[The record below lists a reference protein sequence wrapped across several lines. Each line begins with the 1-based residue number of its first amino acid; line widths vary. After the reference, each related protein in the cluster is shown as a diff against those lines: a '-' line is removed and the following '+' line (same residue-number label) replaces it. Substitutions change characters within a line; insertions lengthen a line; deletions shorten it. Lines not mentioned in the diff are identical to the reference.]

1 MNDRE
6 NNLMT
11 STPSLRGVLVASV
24 ATMALTGAAKAAEPC
39 IGASWELTGA
49 LAHTGLQIR
58 YGVETALAE
67 INAAGGVLG
76 QQIELKAY
84 DDQGEPARA
93 VDNALRIGEQ
103 DECVVMLGGF
113 RTPNAIALREPLA
126 EMGLPWVG
134 VISAGTRVIEHEN
147 GENEWMFRVS
157 MKDRWVAPFLVRNA
171 VARAPSGKIGLL
183 YEATGWGQGAQP
195 DVVAAA
201 EAQSVDLVG
210 QETFNI
216 ADTDMTAQLIRL
228 RDAGAEALV
237 FYGVD
242 READAILRSMERID
256 YRPMIVSAWGIGGQ
270 LGNTAGELSE
280 GVLVAGTFS
289 WWGDLDPTAKG
300 VLDAMKAS
308 FNLAGPQDLLLPS
321 GTANAYDAVHIIAK
335 ALEIAGDFD
344 REKLRDAFYEVR
356 HEGIVASF
364 DPAFEPTME
373 RHDAITEDAYKLFA
387 FHEGVL
393 LPLDQ
398 TPFGTN

>member
-1 MNDRE
+1 MIKLSR
-6 NNLMT
+6 
-11 STPSLRGVLVASV
+11 V
-24 ATMALTGAAKAAEPC
+24 LTGAALITAPLAFAAPAHAAEPC

-67 INAAGGVLG
+67 INAAGGILG
-76 QQIELKAY
+76 EQVELRAY

-126 EMGLPWVG
+126 DMGLPWVG

-157 MKDRWVAPFLVRNA
+157 MKDRWVAPFLVDNA
-171 VARAPSGKIGLL
+171 VSRSPSGKIGLL
-183 YEATGWGQGAQP
+183 YEATGWGQGAAP

-201 EAQSVDLVG
+201 EAKGVDLVA

-216 ADTDMTAQLIRL
+216 QDTDMSAQLIRL

-256 YRPMIVSAWGIGGQ
+256 YRPTIVSAWGIGGQ
-270 LGNTAGELSE
+270 LGRTAGELSD

-289 WWGDLDPTAKG
+289 WWGDLDPKAES
-300 VLDAMKAS
+300 VLTSMKER
-308 FNLAGPQDLLLPS
+308 FELEGPQDLLLPS
-321 GTANAYDAVHIIAK
+321 GTANAYDAIYIIAK
-335 ALEIAGDFD
+335 ALEIAGEFD
-344 REKLRDAFYEVR
+344 REKLRDAFYQVS
-356 HEGIVASF
+356 HEGIVANF

-373 RHDAITEDAYKLFA
+373 RHDAITPEAYKLFA
-387 FHEGVL
+387 FYEEVM

-398 TPFGTN
+398 TPFATSN